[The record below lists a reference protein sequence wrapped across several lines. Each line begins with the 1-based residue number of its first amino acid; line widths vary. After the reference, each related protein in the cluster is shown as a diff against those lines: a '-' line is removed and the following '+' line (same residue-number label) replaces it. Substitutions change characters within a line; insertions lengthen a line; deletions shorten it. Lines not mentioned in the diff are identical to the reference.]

1 MGYSLGRLAIHGLV
15 SPTLMIWMSNDCRHA
30 CKTFMANLLSQMFKR
45 HRNECNELI
54 LSSRSRALLQARL
67 ATEWRNQQTCSQGQK
82 LAQGN
87 PPHLSASVQAL
98 PTLINQLHT
107 QLPSMLPRAN
117 LIHVRPLAEAQHTP
131 GNVGNLDRSEVILR
145 CSQLRPM
152 RNIPDPVLRINSFSQ
167 YQ

>member
-1 MGYSLGRLAIHGLV
+1 MGYSLGRLAVHGLV

-30 CKTFMANLLSQMFKR
+30 CRTFMANLLSQMFKR
-45 HRNECNELI
+45 HRDDCNELI

-87 PPHLSASVQAL
+87 PPSVQAL

-145 CSQLRPM
+145 CSQLRLM

>member
-1 MGYSLGRLAIHGLV
+1 MGRLAIHGLV

-30 CKTFMANLLSQMFKR
+30 CRTFMANLLSQMFKR

-82 LAQGN
+82 LAQNN
-87 PPHLSASVQAL
+87 PPSVQAL

-107 QLPSMLPRAN
+107 QLPSMLPRAD